1 MRQDLGFR
9 INGHRG
15 HMKYAQDFGTRHA
28 CSSRWFWMGIF
39 VLVAIPFSLIF
50 VH

>member
-1 MRQDLGFR
+1 
-9 INGHRG
+9 
-15 HMKYAQDFGTRHA
+15 MKYAQDFENGHA
-28 CSSRWFWMGIF
+28 CPSRWFWTGIF